1 MDESFFRK
9 PLPAI
14 AIAVGVGVAASKANA
29 NAAKAIGIPVLVF
42 GALLSMMFA
51 VLRLGG

>member
-1 MDESFFRK
+1 VDELVFRK

-29 NAAKAIGIPVLVF
+29 NAAKAIGIPVLAF
-42 GALLSMMFA
+42 GALLSLMFA
-51 VLRLGG
+51 VLGLSG

>member
-29 NAAKAIGIPVLVF
+29 NAAKAIGIPVLAF
-42 GALLSMMFA
+42 GALLSLMFA
-51 VLRLGG
+51 VLGLGG